1 MSTPAR
7 PPDADARVPADG
19 TPDAAGAPVI
29 RRASL
34 ARSLPPVY
42 AAAAVRVAFPLLVL
56 PVMAGRLGVEEFGRL
71 GLCLVWAGLLSLVVE
86 GGFLAAATRHAVTA
100 DAGARLRLAR
110 QVFSARCVL
119 TVPVV
124 LAALAIGGWVI
135 PGAAGEADRWEVAA
149 LIALLACALGWP
161 ATWYLQATMQLHRW
175 AWVDLAVQVLL
186 LAACLGLAHSLK
198 AYLLLQGLASA
209 ALAGLGWA
217 WLRRDLGPG
226 EPPALLDADGLVDA
240 APNRLWTPSEVRSG
254 LVLGG
259 AMLPVSVIGS
269 AYSLALPAVA
279 ATQLGRAE
287 LGVYY
292 LADRMVRALVA
303 GADPLMQ
310 LVYPRIVERFAR
322 GARVAL
328 AYAARW
334 SAAGWVA
341 GTAIGLAVWIGW
353 PLWQGLVGGG
363 IDPARLRAV
372 LAVTAWLIPLVM
384 GWRFLAYWM
393 LGSGRYDRAYRGC
406 IVVGG
411 LVGIGGAWAYGT
423 TAVALAGVALA
434 AELAVMA
441 AAGLGMAATEW
452 RRRHP

>member
-1 MSTPAR
+1 MIDPAR
-7 PPDADARVPADG
+7 PSDTGDRAPPGVAR
-19 TPDAAGAPVI
+19 DAAGAPAQV
-29 RRASL
+29 RTSL

-42 AAAAVRVAFPLLVL
+42 AAAAVRLAFPLVLL

-86 GGFLAAATRHAVTA
+86 GGFLAAATRHAVVA
-100 DAGARLRLAR
+100 DAAARTRLAR

-119 TVPVV
+119 SVPVV
-124 LAALAIGGWVI
+124 LAALAIGAWVV
-135 PGAAGEADRWEVAA
+135 PGTGVPAERWETAA

-175 AWVDLAVQVLL
+175 AWVDLVVQAVLL
-186 LAACLGLAHSLK
+186 GACLVLAHSLNV
-198 AYLLLQGLASA
+198 YLLLQGLAGLV
-209 ALAGLGWA
+209 LAGLGWA
-217 WLRRDLGPG
+217 WLRRDLSLG
-226 EPPALLDADGLVDA
+226 ASA
-240 APNRLWTPSEVRSG
+240 AAVAGSGQAAAVANRLWTPGEVRSG
-254 LVLGG
+254 LLLGG

-279 ATQLGRAE
+279 ASQLGRAE

-292 LADRMVRALVA
+292 LADRMVRALVS

-334 SAAGWVA
+334 SAAGWLA
-341 GTAIGLAVWIGW
+341 GTALGVAVWVAW

-363 IDPARLRAV
+363 IDPQRLRAV
-372 LAVTAWLIPLVM
+372 LAVTGWLIPLVM

-393 LGSGRYDRAYRGC
+393 LGSGRYDRAYRAC

-411 LVGIGGAWAYGT
+411 VVGIGGAWAFGT
-423 TAVALAGVALA
+423 SAVALAGVALA

-441 AAGLGMAATEW
+441 AAGLGMLGTEW
-452 RRRHP
+452 RRRR